1 MGLKPSTKLLPHQ
14 ELAVDYFSNH
24 KYVLCSDDMGLGK
37 SLESLA
43 FAIKERSEHGKI
55 LICAPAFLKYN
66 WDSEFTKF
74 TEGLIVK
81 VVNGL
86 KDIPSA
92 LFSDVI
98 IINYARLEMCA
109 QLFALSE
116 TVISDESH
124 YLKNEEANRTAL
136 FHEFI
141 RMYRPKNLILL
152 SGTPIKNRVY
162 ELFSLLKLLSY
173 CPDDTNGMK
182 VTSKFKNW
190 MEFAKYFSFESKIQF
205 KQYSPRFNRQVTVK
219 KSVFKGL
226 KNKEHLDILLRHKHI
241 GRKTEEVIVLPEM
254 KEVPV
259 YVQYKSKDTKLKQ
272 YWDMFCAS
280 ETSLEELK
288 EDTKEVLASLK
299 RKSALAKAPFTA
311 DIAKNCHLETG
322 EQVVIFTDHIESA
335 EIMAKKLK
343 VPFIVGSTPI
353 KKRHSIVQRFTNGDI
368 PYFVATIGAAS
379 TGLNLVNA
387 PYMYFNDPSY
397 VPADNAQAKK
407 RVHRYGQTKDVL
419 IRHVVG
425 SVIDEKITKSLQE
438 KQEVINKIF

>member
-1 MGLKPSTKLLPHQ
+1 MLKPSTKLLDHQ
-14 ELAVDYFSNH
+14 EIAVDYFDKH

-37 SLESLA
+37 TLESLA
-43 FAIKERSEHGKI
+43 FAIKNRKPLGRI

-66 WDSEFTKF
+66 WDSEFEKF
-74 TEGLIVK
+74 TEGLVVT

-98 IINYARLEMCA
+98 IINYARLEICN
-109 QLFALSE
+109 QLFAICD

-124 YLKNEEANRTAL
+124 YLKNEEANRTSI
-136 FHEFI
+136 FHEYI
-141 RMYRPKNLILL
+141 RTYRPENLILL

-162 ELFSLLKLLSY
+162 ELYSLLKLLSY
-173 CPDDTNGMK
+173 CPSNTNGMK
-182 VTSKFKNW
+182 VTDKFKNY
-190 MEFAKYFSFESKIQF
+190 MEFARYFSFESKIQF
-205 KQYSPRFNRQVTVK
+205 KQFSPRFKKQITVK

-226 KNKEHLDILLRHKHI
+226 KNEENLFKLLENKHI

-259 YVQYKSKDTKLKQ
+259 YVKYNSKDTQLKK
-272 YWDMFCAS
+272 YWDMFEAS
-280 ETSLEELK
+280 GTTLEELK
-288 EDTKEVLASLK
+288 EDTRDVLASLK

-311 DIAKNCHLETG
+311 DMAKNCHLETG

-353 KKRHSIVQRFTNGDI
+353 KKRHSIVKRFTNGDF

-387 PYMYFNDPSY
+387 PFLYFNDPSY
-397 VPADNAQAKK
+397 VPSDNAQAKK
-407 RVHRYGQTKDVL
+407 RVHRIGQKKDVL

-425 SVIDEKITKSLQE
+425 SIVDEKIVSSLQE
-438 KQEVINKIF
+438 KQEVIDKVF